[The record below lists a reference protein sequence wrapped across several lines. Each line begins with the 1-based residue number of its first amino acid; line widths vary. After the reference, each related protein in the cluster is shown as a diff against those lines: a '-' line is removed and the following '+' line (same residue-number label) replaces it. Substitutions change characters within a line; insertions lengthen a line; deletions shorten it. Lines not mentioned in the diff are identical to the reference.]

1 MKYDISV
8 NSNNCSAPLNLF
20 IKKKKK
26 SICLAAPD
34 LSCGMWHLH
43 SLLQHVGS
51 SSPTKNQ
58 TQAPCIGS
66 SKSATGPQEKYLI
79 LLMSD
84 SFISCICSNSGPKGI
99 VLASP
104 VEHEFLKQ
112 INDDDFTSYFE

>member
-8 NSNNCSAPLNLF
+8 NSNNSSAPLNLF
-20 IKKKKK
+20 IKKKKQK
-26 SICLAAPD
+26 CICLAAPD

-66 SKSATGPQEKYLI
+66 AVSHQTTRE
-79 LLMSD
+79 
-84 SFISCICSNSGPKGI
+84 
-99 VLASP
+99 VLNLAH
-104 VEHEFLKQ
+104 V
-112 INDDDFTSYFE
+112 